1 MPNFASDILVN
12 VARTKMQLIY
22 SVLVSSLFFV
32 LVSLIDDNSK
42 RFVIFTIVFIVV
54 DAKTLTH
61 IYTFK

>member
-1 MPNFASDILVN
+1 
-12 VARTKMQLIY
+12 MQLIY

-42 RFVIFTIVFIVV
+42 RFVIVTIVFIVV

-61 IYTFK
+61 IHTFK